1 MKKTSLKPYN
11 SFGVNAYAADF
22 IEIKSEK
29 DIVSFLEKNKNQNL
43 LVLGGGT
50 NILFKKDISHPV
62 LKINI
67 KGIEIINEDDYEV
80 LVSVGA
86 GENWNEFVWWCI
98 ENDFGGI
105 ENMVSIPGN
114 VGSAPIQNIGAYGKE
129 IKDVIENCRGVFTEN
144 GSIKIFSNEECCFS
158 YRSSIFK
165 EDLKN
170 KFIISNVTLRLTK
183 KNHKINSEYSDLKN
197 DLIENGI
204 KTPTIKNIAESV
216 SKIRANK
223 LPNYKKIGNA
233 GSFFKNPIIDSLKFK
248 KIKKLYPNIIS
259 YDIGISR
266 FKIPAGWLIEQCGF
280 KDIKKKKVSVYKKQA
295 LVIINLGDA
304 KGIDIFNFSQ
314 KIKKT
319 VNEKFDILLE
329 EEVNII

>member
-22 IEIKSEK
+22 IEIELEK
-29 DIVSFLEKNKNQNL
+29 DILSFLEKNKNQSL
-43 LVLGGGT
+43 FVLGGGT
-50 NILFKKDISHPV
+50 NILFKNDIDCPV

-86 GENWNEFVWWCI
+86 GENWNELVWWCI

-183 KNHKINSEYSDLKN
+183 KNHKIISEYLDLKN
-197 DLIENGI
+197 DLNENGI
-204 KTPTIKNIAESV
+204 NSPTIKNIAESV

-248 KIKKLYPNIIS
+248 TIKKLYPNIIS
-259 YDIGISR
+259 YGVGKSR

-319 VNEKFDILLE
+319 VNEKFNILLE

>member
-22 IEIKSEK
+22 TEIESEK
-29 DIVSFLEKNKNQNL
+29 GIVRFLEKNKNQSL

-50 NILFKKDISHPV
+50 NILFKKDIDYPV

-86 GENWNEFVWWCI
+86 GENWSELVWWCI
-98 ENDFGGI
+98 ENNFGGI

-183 KNHKINSEYSDLKN
+183 KNHKIKSEYLDLKN
-197 DLIENGI
+197 HLIENGI
-204 KTPTIKNIAESV
+204 NSPTIKNIAESV

-233 GSFFKNPIIDSLKFK
+233 GSFFKNPIIDSFKFK
-248 KIKKLYPNIIS
+248 KIRKLYPNIIS
-259 YDIGISR
+259 YDMGKSS

-295 LVIINLGDA
+295 LVIINLGEA

-329 EEVNII
+329 EEVNIV

>member
-22 IEIKSEK
+22 IEIESEN
-29 DIVSFLEKNKNQNL
+29 DIVSFLEKNKNQSL
-43 LVLGGGT
+43 FVLGGGT
-50 NILFKKDISHPV
+50 NILFKKDIDYPV

-86 GENWNEFVWWCI
+86 GENWNELVWWCI
-98 ENDFGGI
+98 KNDFGGI

-129 IKDVIENCRGVFTEN
+129 IKDVIENCRGVFTDN

-183 KNHKINSEYSDLKN
+183 KNHNIKSEYSDLKN

-216 SKIRANK
+216 NKIRSDK
-223 LPNYKKIGNA
+223 LPDYKKIGNA

-259 YDIGISR
+259 YNVGKSR

>member
-22 IEIKSEK
+22 IEIELEK
-29 DIVSFLEKNKNQNL
+29 DILSFLEKNKNQNL
-43 LVLGGGT
+43 FVLGGGT
-50 NILFKKDISHPV
+50 NILFKNDIDYPV

-86 GENWNEFVWWCI
+86 GENWNELVWWCI

-183 KNHKINSEYSDLKN
+183 KNHKIISEYLDLKN

-204 KTPTIKNIAESV
+204 NSPTIKNIAESV

-223 LPNYKKIGNA
+223 LPNYNKIGNA

-248 KIKKLYPNIIS
+248 TIKKLYPNIIS
-259 YDIGISR
+259 YGLGKSR

-319 VNEKFDILLE
+319 VNEKFNILLE

>member
-1 MKKTSLKPYN
+1 
-11 SFGVNAYAADF
+11 
-22 IEIKSEK
+22 
-29 DIVSFLEKNKNQNL
+29 
-43 LVLGGGT
+43 
-50 NILFKKDISHPV
+50 
-62 LKINI
+62 
-67 KGIEIINEDDYEV
+67 
-80 LVSVGA
+80 
-86 GENWNEFVWWCI
+86 
-98 ENDFGGI
+98 
-105 ENMVSIPGN
+105 MVSIPGN

-216 SKIRANK
+216 SKIRSDK
-223 LPNYKKIGNA
+223 LPDYKKIGNA

-266 FKIPAGWLIEQCGF
+266 FKIPAGWLIERCGF

>member
-22 IEIKSEK
+22 IEIESEK
-29 DIVSFLEKNKNQNL
+29 DIVSFLEKNKNQSL

-50 NILFKKDISHPV
+50 NILFKKDIDHPV

-129 IKDVIENCRGVFTEN
+129 IKDVIENCRGVFIEN
-144 GSIKIFSNEECCFS
+144 GSIKIFSNEECCIS

-183 KNHKINSEYSDLKN
+183 KNHKINSKYLDLKN

-216 SKIRANK
+216 SKIRSDK
-223 LPNYKKIGNA
+223 LPDYKKIGNA

>member
-22 IEIKSEK
+22 IEIELEK
-29 DIVSFLEKNKNQNL
+29 DILSFLEKNKNQSL
-43 LVLGGGT
+43 FVLGGGT
-50 NILFKKDISHPV
+50 NILFKNDIDYPV

-86 GENWNEFVWWCI
+86 GENWNELVWWCI

-183 KNHKINSEYSDLKN
+183 KNHKIISEYLDLKN

-204 KTPTIKNIAESV
+204 NSPTIKNIAESV

-248 KIKKLYPNIIS
+248 TIKKLYPNIIS
-259 YDIGISR
+259 YGVGKSR

-319 VNEKFDILLE
+319 VNEKFNILLE